1 MADAPSPAPRPDSQA
16 LSAPSRFIALGRIG
30 RPHGL
35 RGELR
40 LFAYSDGTTL
50 LDALRLIVGRN
61 WMDVEHIRSTSE
73 CLIVKF
79 RGVDSP
85 EAAIA
90 LRHVEVGLPREDL
103 PELGPGEFYWV
114 DLIGLSCQSE
124 TRDFGQVVE
133 VFEAGAHPILRA
145 RDASGREELIPWVDA
160 VVLAIE
166 PEQGRILVDWAGLE

>member
-1 MADAPSPAPRPDSQA
+1 LADAPSPALRSDSQSRPA
-16 LSAPSRFIALGRIG
+16 TSRFIALGRLG

-35 RGELR
+35 RGDIR
-40 LFAYSDGTTL
+40 LFAYSDGATL
-50 LDALRLIVGRN
+50 LDAPRLIVGRD
-61 WMDVEHIRSTSE
+61 WLDVERVRSTPE

-85 EAAIA
+85 EAAVA

-103 PELGPGEFYWV
+103 PALGPGEFYWV
-114 DLIGLSCQSE
+114 DLIGLSCRSE
-124 TRDFGQVVE
+124 ARDFGQVVE

-145 RDASGREELIPWVDA
+145 RDAAGREELIPWVDA

>member
-1 MADAPSPAPRPDSQA
+1 LADAPSPALRPDSQP
-16 LSAPSRFIALGRIG
+16 LPAPSRFIALGRLG

-40 LFAYSDGTTL
+40 LFPYSDGATL
-50 LDALRLIVGRN
+50 VEAPRLVVGHD
-61 WMDVEHIRSTSE
+61 WMDVERIRSASE

-85 EAAIA
+85 EAAVA
-90 LRHVEVGLPREDL
+90 LRHVEVGLPRADL
-103 PELGPGEFYWV
+103 PALGPGEFYWV
-114 DLIGLSCQSE
+114 DLIGLSCRSD
-124 TRDFGQVVE
+124 TRDFGPVVE
-133 VFEAGAHPILRA
+133 VFEAGAHPILRT
-145 RDASGREELIPWVDA
+145 RDATGREELIPWVDA